1 MPKLKTHSGAAK
13 RIKKSST
20 GKLLRRKAHQN
31 HFLSKK
37 SSARK
42 RAYGQDHG
50 VDKTVETKIKQL
62 LGDK

>member
-1 MPKLKTHSGAAK
+1 MPKLKTHKGTAK

-20 GKLLRRKAHQN
+20 GKLMHRRPSSN

-42 RAYGQDHG
+42 RGYAKDY
-50 VDKTVETKIKQL
+50 EIKGAL
-62 LGDK
+62 IKSVKRKLGL